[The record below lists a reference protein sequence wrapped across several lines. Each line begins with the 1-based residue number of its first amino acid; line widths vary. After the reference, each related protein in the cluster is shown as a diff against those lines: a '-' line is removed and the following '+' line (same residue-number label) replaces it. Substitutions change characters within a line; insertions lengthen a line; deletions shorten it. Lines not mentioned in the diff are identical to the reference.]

1 MGVKNAARYLHPDES
16 WAWLQR
22 QMEEMSIT
30 TIEQLGELS
39 GINKGTLS
47 KYFHQK
53 QRPSIDALPGLCAA
67 LGVSPETLLVALGAW
82 PVSTS

>member
-1 MGVKNAARYLHPDES
+1 MSSNRPGRYLSRIES
-16 WAWLQR
+16 WEWLQSR
-22 QMEEMSIT
+22 MSELKID
-30 TIEQLGELS
+30 TIEELGRLS

-67 LGVSPETLLVALGAW
+67 LQVSPETILVAMGAW
-82 PVSTS
+82 PSPNL